1 MRVEQAEP
9 RTLAQLCSLL
19 GYSRQ
24 AYYQGYQEH
33 EKHVLGAELVIQEV
47 LRIRKSQKRVGTR
60 KLLKMLQEFLIHHSI
75 GIGRDTLFD
84 LLRENG
90 LLIRKR
96 KRSKPLTTWS
106 RHWFKKYP
114 NLVAGFIPTAPNQ
127 LWVSDITYIVMGD
140 DFAYLSLVTDAYSR
154 KIVGF
159 YLSQTLSAKGCINAL
174 KAALKS
180 NPNRGRLIHHSD
192 RGSQYCSTAYV
203 GILEKERIGISMTQS
218 GNPLDNALAERVN
231 GILKEEL
238 LESSYSGFE
247 EARKSVA
254 TAIVTYNYQ
263 RLHLSIDMLTPAQA
277 HHLEGEIKKHWKNY
291 YSKRKEALQMTV

>member
-1 MRVEQAEP
+1 MRVEQVEP

-24 AYYQGYQEH
+24 SYYQGNQES

-47 LRIRKSQKRVGTR
+47 LRIRQSQKRVGSR
-60 KLLKMLQEFLIHHSI
+60 KLLKMMHDFLGHHRI
-75 GIGRDTLFD
+75 EIGRDALFD

-96 KRSKPLTTWS
+96 KRRKPLTTWS
-106 RHWFKKYP
+106 RHWFRKYP
-114 NLVAGFIPTAPNQ
+114 NLIEGLIPIKPNQ
-127 LWVSDITYIVMGD
+127 LWVSDITYIVVGD
-140 DFAYLSLVTDAYSR
+140 DFAYLSLITDAYSR

-159 YLSQTLSAKGCINAL
+159 YLSENLSAKGCVNAL
-174 KAALKS
+174 KMALQNNLNAKK
-180 NPNRGRLIHHSD
+180 LIHHSD
-192 RGSQYCSTAYV
+192 RGCQYCCADYV
-203 GILEKERIGISMTQS
+203 GILKKNHMRISMTQS
-218 GNPLDNALAERVN
+218 GDPLENAIAERVN

-238 LESSYSGFE
+238 LESNYNTFQ
-247 EARKSVA
+247 AAQKSIA
-254 TAIVTYNYQ
+254 TAIITYNYQ

-291 YSKRKEALQMTV
+291 YLKRREALPMTG